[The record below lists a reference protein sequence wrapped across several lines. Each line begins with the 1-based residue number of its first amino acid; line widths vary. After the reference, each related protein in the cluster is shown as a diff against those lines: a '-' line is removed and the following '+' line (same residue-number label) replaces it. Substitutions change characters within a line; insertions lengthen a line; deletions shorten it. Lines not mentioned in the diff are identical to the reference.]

1 MALGGGVFYT
11 QNKILPGS
19 YINFV
24 SASKSSATLSDRGVA
39 AFPITL
45 GWGADNTV
53 FTVTAEDFQK
63 NSLKIFGY
71 PYTADEMK
79 GIRDLFLNIKE
90 CHFYKLNNGGAK
102 ASNGYCSA
110 KYPGAC
116 GNKIKIAITANENS
130 TSGNTLYDVATY
142 FGDVKVDEQLGI
154 KDVSELKHNDFVDW
168 SGVPLELTSGINLT
182 GGTDG
187 TVADGNYQTFLDAIE
202 SYSFN
207 AIGTT
212 SNDTTIKALFAT
224 WTKRMRDEC
233 GVKFQCVLYK
243 YSGADSEGVISVENK
258 LVGETSE
265 SGSLVYW
272 VVGAEAGC
280 AVNKSLTN
288 ATYNGEYAVDT
299 NYTQKQLEEALK
311 GGKFMF
317 HRVGDSVRVL
327 EDINTFVS
335 YTDEKG
341 EDFGSNQTIRVLD
354 QVGNDIANIFNTKYL
369 GKIANNN
376 SGRVSFWNDIVK
388 YNQELERIGAIEN
401 FESSKVTVAQGEHK
415 KSVVVANYITPINA
429 MAQLYMTV
437 IVE

>member
-24 SASKSSATLSDRGVA
+24 SASKASATLSDRGVA

-79 GIRDLFLNIKE
+79 GIRDLFLNVKE

-168 SGVPLELTSGINLT
+168 SGVPLELTSGITLT

-288 ATYNGEYAVDT
+288 ATYNGEYAIDT

-317 HRVGDSVRVL
+317 HRVGDSIRVL

-335 YTDEKG
+335 YTDDKG
-341 EDFGSNQTIRVLD
+341 ADFASNQTIRVLD
-354 QVGNDIANIFNTKYL
+354 QVGNDIAKMFNTKYL

-376 SGRVSFWNDIVK
+376 AGRTSFWNDIVK
-388 YNQELERIGAIEN
+388 YNQNLERIGAIEN
-401 FESSKVTVAQGEHK
+401 FEANKVTVDQGESK

-429 MAQLYMTV
+429 MAQLYMTI

>member
-24 SASKSSATLSDRGVA
+24 SASKASATLSDRGVA

-53 FTVTAEDFQK
+53 FTITAEDFQK

-79 GIRDLFLNIKE
+79 GIRDLFLNVKE

-168 SGVPLELTSGINLT
+168 SGVPLELTSGITLT

-243 YSGADSEGVISVENK
+243 YSGADNEGVISVENK
-258 LVGETSE
+258 LVGESSE

-288 ATYNGEYAVDT
+288 ATYNGEYAIDT

-317 HRVGDSVRVL
+317 HRVGDSIRVL

-335 YTDEKG
+335 YTDDKG
-341 EDFGSNQTIRVLD
+341 ADFASNQTIRVLD
-354 QVGNDIANIFNTKYL
+354 QVGNDIAKMFNTKYL

-376 SGRVSFWNDIVK
+376 AGRTSFWNDIVK
-388 YNQELERIGAIEN
+388 YNQNLERIGAIEN
-401 FESSKVTVAQGEHK
+401 FEANKVTVDQGESK

-429 MAQLYMTV
+429 MAQLYMTI